1 MPPPS
6 PDNDLKRRARR
17 RLIGAIALL
26 MATIAV
32 LPLLFEDQP
41 PPGSA
46 LAIRMQ
52 KATPVPLAPVPD
64 PAPASAPSLAEAGPA
79 AGAETAAGPVETIP
93 PLLPEP
99 APLPE
104 ENVAPAKPGL
114 ARAAPMPDRAEPSV
128 VKAAKADVQ
137 AKSDKT
143 VPPAQAP
150 AVKPAAAPAPAE
162 TMFYVQLAALADAAR
177 AEELKTRAA
186 HTGLPVATDH
196 AGNLTRVRA
205 GPFGSRKAAEDA
217 AATLAANGIPGQ
229 VIAR

>member
-26 MATIAV
+26 VATIAV

-52 KATPVPLAPVPD
+52 KATPVPVTPVPEAP
-64 PAPASAPSLAEAGPA
+64 PAPAQPVAAAEPGN
-79 AGAETAAGPVETIP
+79 TPVETIP

-99 APLPE
+99 TPLPA
-104 ENVAPAKPGL
+104 ENVAAAKPDVAPPRQSVARPAK
-114 ARAAPMPDRAEPSV
+114 AEPSV
-128 VKAAKADVQ
+128 AQAA
-137 AKSDKT
+137 T
-143 VPPAQAP
+143 IEPPAKP
-150 AVKPAAAPAPAE
+150 VKTGPPTKPAQPPLAKPASAAVAE
-162 TMFYVQLAALADAAR
+162 ATFYVQLAALSDAAH
-177 AEELKTRAA
+177 AEALKTRAA
-186 HTGLPVATDH
+186 HTGLPVATDQ
-196 AGNLTRVRA
+196 AGTLTRVRV